1 MFIRTPLDFLC
12 GTCEDQSTV
21 RKLTSNLK
29 VLNESRSTILTR
41 LATTSST
48 RILFF
53 ILAFLKSERGKG
65 GSEVVG
71 RQQQTLEIRGKL
83 EIWDPGLKKKK
94 RNGEKK
100 KKKK

>member
-1 MFIRTPLDFLC
+1 M
-12 GTCEDQSTV
+12 G
-21 RKLTSNLK
+21 KLTSNLK

-41 LATTSST
+41 LATPSST

-83 EIWDPGLKKKK
+83 EIWDPGLKKKENK
-94 RNGEKK
+94 WRKK
-100 KKKK
+100 KEEEKING